1 MRSLEFWFWEML
13 IRYPPDLEIAQQT
26 SFLWTLCTFALW
38 AGRQA
43 RHQEKYDPCVAS
55 KGGGGELA
63 ASGEGCFFLA
73 VPILKIG
80 HLGSATEPPQQPR
93 WRRVIQLTP
102 SQRAREP
109 LRRRQRLLPL
119 PNYRLRSGRLSRR
132 LPTWSSLDAEKMHE
146 SPNSPRRK
154 YSLLVFSLVVE
165 GLGRKRATQFI
176 TGVLLRQIAAREN
189 GKAKRAE

>member
-1 MRSLEFWFWEML
+1 M
-13 IRYPPDLEIAQQT
+13 
-26 SFLWTLCTFALW
+26 TLVLHQREEEGSW
-38 AGRQA
+38 QRAG
-43 RHQEKYDPCVAS
+43 KVV
-55 KGGGGELA
+55 
-63 ASGEGCFFLA
+63 FLA

>member
-1 MRSLEFWFWEML
+1 M
-13 IRYPPDLEIAQQT
+13 
-26 SFLWTLCTFALW
+26 TLVLHQREEGSW
-38 AGRQA
+38 QRAG
-43 RHQEKYDPCVAS
+43 KVV
-55 KGGGGELA
+55 
-63 ASGEGCFFLA
+63 FLA

-109 LRRRQRLLPL
+109 PRRRLLPL

-154 YSLLVFSLVVE
+154 YSLLVFSLVVA